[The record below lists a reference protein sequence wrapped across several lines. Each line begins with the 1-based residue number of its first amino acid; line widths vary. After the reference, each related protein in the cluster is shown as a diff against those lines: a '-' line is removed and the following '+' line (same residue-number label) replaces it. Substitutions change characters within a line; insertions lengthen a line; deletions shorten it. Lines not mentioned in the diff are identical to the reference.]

1 MGGMHELK
9 ARLRKILTAL
19 HMAGLYTLWHRLLR
33 FDPRRLR
40 REANFRSWNRDA
52 GADEIVLRP
61 GLRLKIDP
69 SSREPF
75 EHFCFR
81 SLEMSQE
88 LDAFLREMPACRRF
102 LDVGACHGVFAL
114 AFAAGRPDALTL
126 ALDPSPVA
134 CRILAG
140 NVARNGLGNVIS
152 MPVAAGAAPGRIRM
166 RQDWHHLEAVSD
178 EEAQAGTA
186 GTAGDIVDIPVEPLD
201 SLCAGL
207 SFAPDLMKL
216 DVEGYELAVL
226 HGARTVLS
234 RHRPRLFLEL
244 HPDRLREL
252 GGSVREV
259 IQLLEDLGYR
269 FRSLSGAP
277 LSAQSVAGERSVS
290 RLLCVP
296 G

>member
-1 MGGMHELK
+1 MK

-19 HMAGLYTLWHRLLR
+19 HLAGLYTLWHRLLR

-40 REANFRSWNRDA
+40 REARFRSWNRDA
-52 GADEIVLRP
+52 AADEIVLRP

-81 SLEMSQE
+81 SLEMAQE
-88 LDAFLREMPACRRF
+88 FDAFRREMMGCRRF
-102 LDVGACHGVFAL
+102 LDVGACHGIFALVFAV
-114 AFAAGRPDALTL
+114 GRPDTLAL

-140 NVARNGLGNVIS
+140 NVERNGFGNVIS
-152 MPVAAGAAPGRIRM
+152 KQVAAGEAPGSIRM
-166 RQDWHHLEAVSD
+166 RQVWHHLEAVSA
-178 EEAQAGTA
+178 EEAEGGKAGE
-186 GTAGDIVDIPVEPLD
+186 IVDIPVEPLD

-207 SFAPDLMKL
+207 GFAPDLMKL

-226 HGARTVLS
+226 QGARAVLR
-234 RHRPRLFLEL
+234 RHHPRLFLEI
-244 HPDRLREL
+244 HPERLREL
-252 GGSVREV
+252 GGSVGEV
-259 IQLLEDLGYR
+259 VRLLADLGYR
-269 FRSLSGAP
+269 FRSLSGKP
-277 LSAQSVAGERSVS
+277 LSAEAVAGARSVS
-290 RLLCVP
+290 RFLCVP

>member
-1 MGGMHELK
+1 MK

-19 HMAGLYTLWHRLLR
+19 HLAGLYTLWHRLLR

-40 REANFRSWNRDA
+40 RQARFRRLNQDA
-52 GADEIVLRP
+52 GPDEIVLRP

-81 SLEMSQE
+81 SLEMSRE
-88 LDAFLREMPACRRF
+88 LDAFVREMAACRRF

-114 AFAAGRPDALTL
+114 AFAAGRPDALAL

-134 CRILAG
+134 CRVLAQ
-140 NVARNGLGNVIS
+140 NVERNGLLNVIS
-152 MPVAAGAAPGRIRM
+152 KQVAAGGAPGHIRM
-166 RQDWHHLEAVSD
+166 RQVWHHLEAVSD
-178 EEAQAGTA
+178 EEAAG
-186 GTAGDIVDIPVEPLD
+186 GTNGEIVDIPVETLD
-201 SLCAGL
+201 DLCAASG
-207 SFAPDLMKL
+207 FAPDLMKL
-216 DVEGYELAVL
+216 DVEGYELSVL
-226 HGARTVLS
+226 HGARVLLS
-234 RHRPRLFLEL
+234 RHHPRLFLEL

-252 GGSVREV
+252 GGSVGEV
-259 IQLLEDLGYR
+259 VRLLEELGYR

-277 LSAQSVAGERSVS
+277 LDARDVARESSVS